1 MAALNLTLALS
12 LAVFLCGAAQASSW
26 DISGHVKYLGQ
37 QQFSDQGERFDGG
50 ENIRVNAQRAESSW
64 QFDVAAQSR
73 GQHID
78 RLALKYSAEQNLVI
92 LGRDS
97 ISWGHGLFFNPA
109 DVFAPFSPVAID
121 KEYKPGID
129 MLYWQH
135 VLDSGNDIQLLH
147 VDRDNGNSD
156 AFRYFHMGDRFDW
169 TATFARHKDQ
179 NQVALGW
186 NIPIGG
192 ALLSGDILSQDTS
205 SEGNVASVVVNFQH
219 WFTWRDAPAS
229 ISLEYF
235 HNGFGFKRTP
245 TSPLDFINNPELTRR
260 IQDGELY
267 TLGRDYS
274 AVGLSFMPHPLWQS
288 QISHI
293 LNLNDHSGLLY
304 WQNTLDSSENTRLNV
319 TFLWPVGKGD
329 REYTG
334 LLDEVRMQLQVQVQF
349 AWYF

>member
-92 LGRDS
+92 MGRDS

-121 KEYKPGID
+121 TEYKPGID

-147 VDRDNGNSD
+147 VDRSAGDSD
-156 AFRYFHMGDRFDW
+156 AFRYFHMGDRLDW
-169 TATFARHKDQ
+169 TVTFARHKNQ
-179 NQVALGW
+179 TQVALGW
-186 NIPIGG
+186 NLPIGG

-267 TLGRDYS
+267 TLGRDYG
-274 AVGLSFMPHPLWQS
+274 AIGVSFMPHPLWQS
-288 QISHI
+288 QLSHI
-293 LNLNDHSGLLY
+293 LNLNDPSGLLY

-319 TFLWPVGKGD
+319 TLLWPLGKDG

-334 LLDEVRMQLQVQVQF
+334 LLDEVRIELQLQVQF

>member
-1 MAALNLTLALS
+1 MAALNLTLTLS
-12 LAVFLCGAAQASSW
+12 LAVLLCGAAQASSW
-26 DISGHVKYLGQ
+26 NTSGHVKYLGQ
-37 QQFSDQGERFDGG
+37 QQFSAQGERFDGG
-50 ENIRVNAQRAESSW
+50 ENIRLNAQRAEGSW
-64 QFDVAAQSR
+64 QFDGAAQSR

-78 RLALKYSAEQNLVI
+78 RLALKYSAEQNLLI
-92 LGRDS
+92 MGRDS
-97 ISWGHGLFFNPA
+97 ISWGHGLFFNPV

-121 KEYKPGID
+121 TEYKPGID

-135 VLDSGNDIQLLH
+135 VLDSGSDIQVLH
-147 VDRDNGNSD
+147 VDRSDGNSD
-156 AFRYFHMGDRFDW
+156 AFRYFHMGDSFDW

-179 NQVALGW
+179 TQVALGW

-205 SEGNVASVVVNFQH
+205 SEGNVVSGVVNFQH
-219 WFTWRDAPAS
+219 WFTWLNAPAS

-235 HNGFGFKRTP
+235 YNGLGFKQTP
-245 TSPLDFINNPELTRR
+245 SSPLDFVNNPELTQRL
-260 IQDGELY
+260 QDGELY

-274 AVGLSFMPHPLWQS
+274 AIGVSFMPHPLWQS
-288 QISHI
+288 QLSHI
-293 LNLNDHSGLLY
+293 ANLNDQSGLLY

-319 TFLWPVGKGD
+319 TFLWPLGKGG

-334 LLDEVRMQLQVQVQF
+334 LLDQPRMDLQLQVQF

>member
-1 MAALNLTLALS
+1 MAALNLTLTLS
-12 LAVFLCGAAQASSW
+12 LAVLLCGAAQASSW
-26 DISGHVKYLGQ
+26 NTSGHVKYLGQ
-37 QQFSDQGERFDGG
+37 QQFSAQGERFDGG
-50 ENIRVNAQRAESSW
+50 ENIRLNAQRAEGSW
-64 QFDVAAQSR
+64 QFDGAAQSR

-78 RLALKYSAEQNLVI
+78 RLALKYSAEQNLLI
-92 LGRDS
+92 MGRDS
-97 ISWGHGLFFNPA
+97 ISWGHGLFFNPV

-121 KEYKPGID
+121 TEYKPGID

-135 VLDSGNDIQLLH
+135 VLDSGSDIQVLH
-147 VDRDNGNSD
+147 VDRSDGNSD
-156 AFRYFHMGDRFDW
+156 AFRYFHMGDSFDW
-169 TATFARHKDQ
+169 TATFARHKNQ
-179 NQVALGW
+179 TQVALGW

-205 SEGNVASVVVNFQH
+205 SEGNVVSGVVNFQH
-219 WFTWRDAPAS
+219 WFTWLNAPAS

-235 HNGFGFKRTP
+235 YNGLGFKQTP
-245 TSPLDFINNPELTRR
+245 SSPLDFVNNPELTQRL
-260 IQDGELY
+260 QDGELY

-274 AVGLSFMPHPLWQS
+274 AIGVSFMPHPLWQS

-293 LNLNDHSGLLY
+293 LNLNDYSGLLY

-319 TFLWPVGKGD
+319 TFLWPLGKGG

-334 LLDEVRMQLQVQVQF
+334 LLDQPRMDLQLQVQF